1 MGASSSES
9 QASADVEVDGPAP
22 VEALEPATAPQPGEM
37 RRGGVRPG
45 AWEGPVEE
53 RGAGG
58 WRRVVGGGRRAAGRL
73 GRPVVGR
80 NGRDR
85 VEDLVEAD
93 ESSGEE
99 RGIAGWVRSIMS
111 GATQCRPPS
120 SGGRASSALRRDPEL
135 VTPTRSGSLM
145 MKARD
150 PLEESEALEEREVL
164 EELLTPQYVTP
175 LSPCSRLPSR
185 FGAGIV
191 RAWRVH

>member
-1 MGASSSES
+1 M
-9 QASADVEVDGPAP
+9 
-22 VEALEPATAPQPGEM
+22 
-37 RRGGVRPG
+37 RPG

-93 ESSGEE
+93 ESSGKE

-150 PLEESEALEEREVL
+150 PLEESEALEEREEL
-164 EELLTPQYVTP
+164 EELLYASVRYSASFMQSLTFP
-175 LSPCSRLPSR
+175 LQSWHSKGLEGSLRC
-185 FGAGIV
+185 AG
-191 RAWRVH
+191 